1 MSTSANVGGVTDPIG
16 IAHRKLDSAPSWTVW
31 EVASTGSTNADL
43 LMWAD
48 AGTAPDRSVL
58 RADYQTAG
66 RGRLDR
72 RWEAPSG
79 ASLLASILFLA
90 PPPVPTKLTQ
100 AVGRAALDAIEA
112 VAERDLTGRL
122 ALKWPN
128 DVLLDGRKVAG
139 VLAQR
144 SVRTAAVVVGL
155 GLNVAWAPDD
165 AASLV
170 DDLGLEV
177 APGAL
182 LDSLLRHL
190 DDLLD
195 ASDLF
200 ERYRAKLAT
209 LGADVRVD
217 LPGGRVL
224 VGVATDLDA
233 DGRLLVDDGSGA
245 VALDVGDIVHL
256 RTG

>member
-1 MSTSANVGGVTDPIG
+1 
-16 IAHRKLDSAPSWTVW
+16 
-31 EVASTGSTNADL
+31 
-43 LMWAD
+43 
-48 AGTAPDRSVL
+48 
-58 RADYQTAG
+58 
-66 RGRLDR
+66 
-72 RWEAPSG
+72 
-79 ASLLASILFLA
+79 
-90 PPPVPTKLTQ
+90 
-100 AVGRAALDAIEA
+100 
-112 VAERDLTGRL
+112 
-122 ALKWPN
+122 
-128 DVLLDGRKVAG
+128 
-139 VLAQR
+139 
-144 SVRTAAVVVGL
+144 
-155 GLNVAWAPDD
+155 
-165 AASLV
+165 
-170 DDLGLEV
+170 LEV